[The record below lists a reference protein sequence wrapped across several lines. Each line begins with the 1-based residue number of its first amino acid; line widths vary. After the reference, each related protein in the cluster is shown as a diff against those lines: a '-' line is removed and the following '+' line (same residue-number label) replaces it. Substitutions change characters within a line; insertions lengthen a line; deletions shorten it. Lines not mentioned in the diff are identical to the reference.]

1 MATASGLEQRI
12 RELAEELSREFGQ
25 IEEREGE
32 CLMSDVEG
40 FAAQIGDAL
49 ASRLMEQELQ
59 SREADDDRDCPCCQ
73 KPGRLRRRRTR
84 SVQTRRG
91 AIEISEPEYYC
102 GRCRKSF
109 FPGVETS
116 GDDA

>member
-1 MATASGLEQRI
+1 MATTGSIEQRI

-25 IEEREGE
+25 IEERDDA
-32 CLMSDVEG
+32 CLMSDVED

-59 SREADDDRDCPCCQ
+59 SREAEDDRECPCCQ
-73 KPGRLRRRRTR
+73 KPGRLKRRRTR

-91 AIEISEPEYYC
+91 VIEIAEPEYYC

-109 FPGVETS
+109 FPGVETP
-116 GDDA
+116 GNDT